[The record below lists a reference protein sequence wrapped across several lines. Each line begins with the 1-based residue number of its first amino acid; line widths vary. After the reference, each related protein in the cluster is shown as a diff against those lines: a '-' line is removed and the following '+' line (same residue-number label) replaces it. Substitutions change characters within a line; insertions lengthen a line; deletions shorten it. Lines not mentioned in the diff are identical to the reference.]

1 MQSKVVIKRDG
12 REEPFKAE
20 KLNRWAAYAAK
31 RGGNWSEI
39 AIDTY
44 KRLPAV
50 CSSDLIHQTMIDVCL
65 DKESLEYSR
74 VASRLE
80 LAGIRKN
87 MDYILGCNDQSSLAD
102 IMDAYEECAVW
113 DFSQIPE
120 YNPEWED
127 WYKELLELPFE
138 YWQRKQWADKYACR
152 VYDQVVETP
161 QLGFLG
167 IALALF
173 GDTKL
178 AKDFAFALC
187 KGQINL
193 PTPALNGC
201 RNGDYDTISCCL
213 ISAGDTTESI
223 GVANEIAYRMTAKKA
238 GIGIQFTTRSKDD
251 PVKGGRVSHLG
262 KWPIFK
268 MVDRTVKCL
277 TQITRGGNA
286 TVTVLALD
294 PEIEN
299 IISWK
304 TQRVDIKQRIDMLD
318 YSFGYND
325 SFVQAVIKDE
335 DWHLISYADAPHIHR
350 AFYTWSAEGY
360 KSLVQ
365 NALEAG
371 VKSKV
376 VKARDLLKK
385 YLTARQETG
394 RFYDINLSRM
404 NEHTPFE
411 DVIVQSNLCLEIALP
426 TKPYPDMYSLYA
438 QENSIGET
446 AFCSLSAINVAATSD
461 EEYEYI
467 AELALRAVD
476 IMIDRAPM
484 MTRSMKTQIM
494 LRRSV
499 GMGIIG
505 LAARLYKN
513 GLDYNGSPESLKYVS
528 ELAERH
534 YFYLLKASQ
543 KLAAE
548 SDSSIVEK
556 IDYDWLPIDTLRNA
570 TPTLD
575 WESLRGIPRKHSVL
589 VAHMPTESSSLL
601 SNAPNGLYP
610 VRRQIVNKRS
620 RKGIV
625 QYICESFDPSKHL
638 TAWNVDNITM
648 SRYYGIIQDWTDQ
661 AISADFYFDPAK
673 YPDGK
678 KPMSELLKEWVAHA
692 KFGNKTKYYLN
703 TNDYNGGSIQDV
715 KEQEQLVAEED
726 CESCKL

>member
-1 MQSKVVIKRDG
+1 MAYSKLVVKRDG
-12 REEPFKAE
+12 RKEAFIAE
-20 KLNRWAAYAAK
+20 KLNKWAEYATK
-31 RGGNWSEI
+31 HGGNWSEI

-44 KRLPAV
+44 KRLPNE
-50 CSSDLIHQTMIDVCL
+50 CSSEQIHQTMIDTCL

-87 MDYILGCNDQSSLAD
+87 MEYVLGVTDCNSIAD
-102 IMDAYEECAVW
+102 IMDAYEYYKVW
-113 DFSQIPE
+113 DFSIIPE

-127 WYKELLELPFE
+127 WYEEMKAIPFE
-138 YWQRKQWADKYACR
+138 YWQRKQWSDKYACR

-161 QLGFLG
+161 QLGFFG

-173 GDTKL
+173 GDTQH
-178 AKDFAFALC
+178 AKDFAIALC

-201 RNGDYDTISCCL
+201 RNGDFDTISCCL
-213 ISAGDTTESI
+213 ISANDTTESI

-251 PVKGGRVSHLG
+251 AVKGGRVSHLG
-262 KWPIFK
+262 KWPILK
-268 MVDRTVKCL
+268 MIDRTVKCL

-325 SFVQAVIKDE
+325 AFVTAVVKDM
-335 DWHLISYADAPHIHR
+335 DWHLFSYADAPHVHR
-350 AFYTWSAEGY
+350 AFYTWSADEY
-360 KSLVQ
+360 FRLVDVVL
-365 NALEAG
+365 NSG
-371 VKSKV
+371 VRPTATM
-376 VKARDLLKK
+376 KARDLLKK
-385 YLTARQETG
+385 FLTARQETG
-394 RFYDINLSRM
+394 RWYDINLTRM

-426 TKPYPDMYSLYA
+426 TKGYTDMFDLYA
-438 QENSIGET
+438 KEEAEGET
-446 AFCSLSAINVAATSD
+446 AFCSLSAINVAHTSD

-476 IMIDRAPM
+476 IMIERAPM
-484 MTRSMKTQIM
+484 MTPSMKNQIM

-513 GLDYNGSPESLKYVS
+513 GYDYDGSPESLKYVA

-543 KLAAE
+543 MLAEE
-548 SDSSIVEK
+548 SGFSVPGVDF
-556 IDYDWLPIDTLRNA
+556 DWLPLDTARNS

-575 WESLRGIPRKHSVL
+575 WESLRGKPRKHSVL

-625 QYICESFDPSKHL
+625 QYICDSFDPSKHL
-638 TAWNVDNITM
+638 TAWQVDNIIL
-648 SRYYGIIQDWTDQ
+648 SKYYGAVQDWTDQ

-692 KFGNKTKYYLN
+692 KLGNKTKYYLN

-715 KEQEQLVAEED
+715 KQQEQTIEEA